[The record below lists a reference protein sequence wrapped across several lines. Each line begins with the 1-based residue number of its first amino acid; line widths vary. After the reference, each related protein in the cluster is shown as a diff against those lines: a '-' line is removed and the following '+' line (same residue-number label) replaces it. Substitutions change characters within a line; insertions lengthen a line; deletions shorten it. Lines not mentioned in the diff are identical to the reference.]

1 MTIGNINDTAEV
13 EKLNPLFAS
22 AFQWIRANWRTI
34 HSTGE
39 KQVRIDGD
47 RVFANIDVAD
57 MRSRERQVLEVHRRY
72 IDIHV
77 PVDKDEVIGW
87 RPVEGL
93 SQVLDGYDEAL
104 DRAFYTDKPE
114 GYFTLHPGEF
124 AIMTPRDAHAPIIGD
139 GKIHKICL
147 KVIAE

>member
-1 MTIGNINDTAEV
+1 MTIGNIDDTAEV

-34 HSTGE
+34 HSTGV
-39 KQVRIDGD
+39 KQVKIDGD
-47 RVFANIDVAD
+47 RVFANIDEAK
-57 MRSRERQVLEVHRRY
+57 MRSREEQVMEIHRKY

-77 PVDKDEVIGW
+77 PVDCDEVIGW
-87 RPVEGL
+87 MAVSDLRHVRDE
-93 SQVLDGYDEAL
+93 YDAAL

-114 GYFTLHPGEF
+114 RYVTLHPGEF
-124 AIMTPRDAHAPIIGD
+124 AIMTPDDAHAPIIGE
-139 GKIHKICL
+139 GVIHKICL